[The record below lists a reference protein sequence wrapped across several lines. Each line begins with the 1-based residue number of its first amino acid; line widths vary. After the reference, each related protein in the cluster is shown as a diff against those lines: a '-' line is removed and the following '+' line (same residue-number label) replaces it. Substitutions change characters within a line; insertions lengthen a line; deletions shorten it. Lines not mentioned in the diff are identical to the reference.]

1 MNTNVPVLYT
11 CSAFQYRILLE
22 LICNGNHANAFL
34 EKKIPNQKIEHK
46 FM

>member
-22 LICNGNHANAFL
+22 LICNGNYANAFL
-34 EKKIPNQKIEHK
+34 EKKNPKSEN
-46 FM
+46 